1 VHGLADVG
9 ETMLREI
16 EPIIDAFVSRLR
28 REEVAPAATR
38 LRFSQIAD
46 HVATLLADVA
56 ESLIVLEDSGGHPTP
71 LMQDAA
77 EIQRLIAER
86 HGAQRARLG
95 WNEATLE
102 RECEILSEEVE
113 RALRHRL
120 GEAGD
125 RLNEAIAIIRRQLDE
140 ATEVGIRA
148 LKSARSAESGSS

>member
-1 VHGLADVG
+1 
-9 ETMLREI
+9 M
-16 EPIIDAFVSRLR
+16 DAFVSRLR
-28 REEVAPAATR
+28 REEVAPAAAR
-38 LRFSQIAD
+38 LRFSQVAD
-46 HVATLLADVA
+46 HVAALLADVG

-95 WNEATLE
+95 WSEATLD
-102 RECEILSEEVE
+102 REGEILSEEIE

-125 RLNEAIAIIRRQLDE
+125 RLDEALAVIRRQLDE
-140 ATEVGIRA
+140 ATRIAIAA
-148 LKSARSAESGSS
+148 LKRAQSVERE